1 MSTGFDV
8 QGFRFGDYGNLG
20 PQTVAGHPQEWFGGA
35 DINEAT
41 RQGASSFQLVQLLNR
56 ALAESRG
63 QQDAGWKGNQP
74 GSTDHRFAIGVGQ
87 AARNRIAPIDTPYGW
102 TFEHHGG
109 FGFDMGDIADIDTLG
124 QKKELRDFAN
134 VHGLEIGAGVDDHIR
149 GLEVEARDLR
159 IQADADARDERH
171 RLHQQGLADQQAA
184 RDAERLKQESEFQAQ
199 LLAQQEAAAAKA
211 SRVSG
216 SSPTGVGG
224 AASIK
229 GSRLNITEA
238 GGRKGTKRFARPT
251 QFMNTLGITSG
262 GTGSA
267 GKSPITL

>member
-8 QGFRFGDYGNLG
+8 AGFRYGNYGNPG
-20 PQTVAGHPQEWFGGA
+20 PQQVPGHGQEWFGGA
-35 DINEAT
+35 DINAAT
-41 RQGASSFQLVQLLNR
+41 SQGASSFQLMQLLNR
-56 ALAESRG
+56 AKREHG
-63 QQDAGWKGNQP
+63 EQKTAGWTGP
-74 GSTDHRFAIGVGQ
+74 GGSDSLGRFAIGYGP
-87 AARNRIAPIDTPYGW
+87 AAEKRIAQISTPYGW

-109 FGFDMGDIADIDTLG
+109 YGFDMGDIGDLDTLG

-134 VHGLEIGAGVDDHIR
+134 LHGLEIGAGVDDHIQ

-229 GSRLNITEA
+229 G
-238 GGRKGTKRFARPT
+238 GRKGTKRFARPT
-251 QFMNTLGITSG
+251 QFMNTLGINASG
-262 GTGSA
+262 AGSA
-267 GKSPITL
+267 GKAPITL